1 MNCAETRKYLDA
13 FVDGELDPGLIL
25 EVESHLDGCA
35 SCAALAGLKRRIK
48 AELFAA
54 GARIAAPERLRARIG
69 SLPARRGNRRLIGA
83 AVAVPLA
90 AAAAAALAIA
100 INVGRA
106 PAPPE
111 EPLAQVVNDVVE
123 RHARDLPLEVR
134 SADPAAAT
142 SWFRGKVDFP
152 VRAPK
157 LKLAGASFEGA
168 RLSNVQSAQAAHMA
182 YTVDG
187 HRVTLM
193 IFPVER
199 LQARGGTVVRA
210 GGREVLLGRRNGY
223 NVAVTV
229 DGDMAY
235 AVSSDLPRERLV
247 TLLTDMSI

>member
-1 MNCAETRKYLDA
+1 MNCAEIKKYLDA
-13 FVDGELDPGLIL
+13 FVDGEIEAGIML
-25 EVESHLDGCA
+25 EVESHVDGCA
-35 SCAALAGLKRRIK
+35 PCAALVGLKRRIK
-48 AELFAA
+48 AELAA
-54 GARIAAPERLRARIG
+54 IGSRIAAPEELRIKIEG
-69 SLPARRGNRRLIGA
+69 LPARRRSRRLVVLA
-83 AVAVPLA
+83 ASAPLA
-90 AAAAAALAIA
+90 AAALLVA

-106 PAPPE
+106 PAPAD
-111 EPLAQVVNDVVE
+111 EPLSAVVNDVVE

-168 RLSNVQSAQAAHMA
+168 RLSNVQSAQAAHMV

-199 LQARGGTVVRA
+199 LQMRGGTVVRA
-210 GGREVLLGRRNGY
+210 GGHDVLLGRHNGY

-235 AVSSDLPRERLV
+235 AVSSDLPKERLIS
-247 TLLTDMSI
+247 LLTDMSI

>member
-13 FVDGELDPGLIL
+13 FVDGELEAGLLL
-25 EVESHLDGCA
+25 EVESHVDGCA
-35 SCAALAGLKRRIK
+35 PCAALAGLKRRIK
-48 AELFAA
+48 AELAAA
-54 GARIAAPERLRARIG
+54 GARIAAPEGLRRRVEGLPSRRL
-69 SLPARRGNRRLIGA
+69 NRRLIGA
-83 AVAVPLA
+83 AVSVPLA
-90 AAAAAALAIA
+90 AAAALLLAL
-100 INVGRA
+100 NVGRA
-106 PAPPE
+106 PAPAPAD
-111 EPLAQVVNDVVE
+111 EPLSAVVNDVVE

-142 SWFRGKVDFP
+142 SWFQGKVDFP
-152 VRAPK
+152 VRAPR
-157 LKLAGASFEGA
+157 LKLAGASFQGA

-193 IFPVER
+193 IFPVEH
-199 LQARGGTVVRA
+199 LQIRGGTVVRA
-210 GGREVLLGRRNGY
+210 GNRDVLLGRHNGY

-247 TLLTDMSI
+247 SLLTDMSI